1 MPPWEFDDAHAQ
13 LAERSAVQQAAE
25 KQVQVAYKDHAQK
38 ERAYRVAL
46 AKKITELRAE
56 GVSVTLAQDL
66 ARGDERIADL
76 RMRRDIAEGVV
87 EAAKLHA
94 WTVAADRK
102 DVQGLATWSM
112 RRELAE
118 LGLGTGG

>member
-1 MPPWEFDDAHAQ
+1 MPWDFDEAHAA
-13 LAERSAVQQAAE
+13 LGERSAVQQDAE
-25 KQVQVAYKDHAQK
+25 RQVKEAYKDHAKK
-38 ERAYRVAL
+38 ERAYRVGL
-46 AKKITELRAE
+46 AKKITELRAD

-66 ARGDERIADL
+66 ARGDEKIADL
-76 RMRRDIAEGVV
+76 RMARDIAEGVL

-112 RRELAE
+112 RREMAE
-118 LGLGTGG
+118 LGTG

>member
-1 MPPWEFDDAHAQ
+1 MPWDFDEAHAN
-13 LAERSAVQQAAE
+13 LAERSAVQQDAE
-25 KQVQVAYKDHAQK
+25 RQVREAYKDHAQK

-46 AKKITELRAE
+46 AKKITELKAD
-56 GVSVTLAQDL
+56 GVAWTSTGDL
-66 ARGDERIADL
+66 ARGDEKVADL
-76 RMRRDIAEGVV
+76 KLQRRIAEGVL

-112 RRELAE
+112 RREMAE
-118 LGLGTGG
+118 LGTG